1 MFFTYFEIVFYNP
14 NKKLYKREEHQ
25 TLKAFEYAWKEVT
38 EVAIELEKELF
49 KEDKYWCLKEIKDI
63 TNRG

>member
-1 MFFTYFEIVFYNP
+1 MGMYFAIIFYNP
-14 NKKLYKREEHQ
+14 VKKEYKKEEHF
-25 TLKAFEYAWKEVT
+25 TLKSFEFAWKEVT
-38 EVAIELEKELF
+38 EVAVELEKELF